1 MKLRNFP
8 HYELTMSNRILRRP
22 DAPDDRRI
30 TNRLPIE
37 RDVRYKVLAK
47 KAAPQSGLGKTLNMS
62 SGGVLF
68 TTETALPEG
77 ERVELAVSW
86 PAQLNDT
93 LPLKL
98 VARGRLVRAD
108 GTQAAIA
115 IEKYEFKTRGA
126 GGL

>member
-1 MKLRNFP
+1 M
-8 HYELTMSNRILRRP
+8 
-22 DAPDDRRI
+22 
-30 TNRLPIE
+30 PIE
-37 RDVRYKVLAK
+37 RDVRYKVFAGK
-47 KAAPQSGLGKTLNMS
+47 KAEPQVGLGKTLNMS

-68 TTETALPEG
+68 TTESTLPEG

-98 VARGRLVRAD
+98 VAMGRLVRSVD
-108 GTQAAIA
+108 MQAAIA
-115 IEKYEFKTRGA
+115 IEKYEFKTVGA